1 MDTEKSLVKITTKY
15 HCMVSGKKQM
25 EPCEGCTNPQGC
37 LSKAMQYKE
46 NEEMDELNEK
56 AIVKIDADGAVV
68 KCAKGLEA
76 AECGYKA
83 GAKVCGACG
92 AMAATTKDAHEAED
106 DEEEVMPA
114 KKKPMATDEEE
125 VLTEEEVM
133 DEEKMH
139 DGDDASMMPA
149 KKKKGGMGGYAIV
162 DDEEEVMPAKKRSM
176 PIVDEE
182 MTDEE
187 EVMPTPKKKPMMVAE
202 DEEEMPEDE
211 EEMGKT
217 WMMKPTK
224 RSRMMAMKSLEVKS
238 DNDDVY
244 MCQLERKSY
253 PSASQICENCPGG
266 CQTEGG
272 MPGLLDVEG
281 VGLGIIGG
289 KVLDSGYSFDD
300 DLFVVQLQAKDGNTW
315 EMIADGQSGEML
327 RMERI
332 KTPDFGI
339 EGKSAFDEE
348 TASEFG
354 IVSASEA
361 VEIALK
367 SLEAE
372 FDVVGD
378 VVSTDSDVFLGHD
391 VYSIEVDGMNGKS
404 YDVYVSLDGQFVGLD
419 EWTADEAEEIEAE
432 AAEIALKRA
441 YDEESRTDMA
451 KGGMAMPDGSYPIK
465 DVADLRNAIQAYGR
479 AKDKEATKAHIIK
492 RAMALGSEDLIPEN
506 WVPKDIVDKFS
517 KEKSEDNQFMASLME
532 FELLA
537 QEENLKDI
545 L

>member
-25 EPCEGCTNPQGC
+25 EPCDGCTNPQGC

-56 AIVKIDADGAVV
+56 AIVKLDADGAVV
-68 KCAKGLEA
+68 KCAKGLGA

-92 AMAATTKDAHEAED
+92 AMASMTKAGMMPDAEE
-106 DEEEVMPA
+106 DEEEEMS
-114 KKKPMATDEEE
+114 
-125 VLTEEEVM
+125 
-133 DEEKMH
+133 
-139 DGDDASMMPA
+139 DDDTSMMPD
-149 KKKKGGMGGYAIV
+149 KKKKGGMGGYAMGE
-162 DDEEEVMPAKKRSM
+162 DDEEEMMPVKKRGM
-176 PIVDEE
+176 PMVDVEMADDEE
-182 MTDEE
+182 M
-187 EVMPTPKKKPMMVAE
+187 MPAPKKKKPMMMVE

-211 EEMGKT
+211 EMGKT
-217 WMMKPTK
+217 WMMKPSK

-238 DNDDVY
+238 ENDDVY

-348 TASEFG
+348 TASDFG

-372 FDVVGD
+372 FDVIGD

-391 VYSIEVDGMNGKS
+391 VYSIEVDAMNGKS

-506 WVPKDIVDKFS
+506 WVPKDIKDKFS
-517 KEKSEDNQFMASLME
+517 SEKSEDSQFMASLME

>member
-1 MDTEKSLVKITTKY
+1 MDTEKSLIKITTKY
-15 HCMVSGKKQM
+15 HCMVSGKNQM
-25 EPCEGCTNPQGC
+25 EPCDGCTNPKGC

-56 AIVKIDADGAVV
+56 AIVKIKPDGSVSQ
-68 KCAKGLEA
+68 CAKGVDVEA
-76 AECGYKA
+76 CGYKA
-83 GAKVCGACG
+83 GEKVCGKCG
-92 AMAATTKDAHEAED
+92 AMASIEKKEGMMPEAED
-106 DEEEVMPA
+106 EEAMMPEDENKKGMMP
-114 KKKPMATDEEE
+114 KKKPMAMSEEE
-125 VLTEEEVM
+125 VLSEEEM
-133 DEEKMH
+133 NAM
-139 DGDDASMMPA
+139 
-149 KKKKGGMGGYAIV
+149 KKGGMMMADEEM
-162 DDEEEVMPAKKRSM
+162 DDEEQVMPM
-176 PIVDEE
+176 
-182 MTDEE
+182 
-187 EVMPTPKKKPMMVAE
+187 PKKKPMMTEEVMD
-202 DEEEMPEDE
+202 DEEDP
-211 EEMGKT
+211 EMGKT
-217 WMMKPTK
+217 WMMKPNK
-224 RSRMMAMKSLEVKS
+224 RSRQLAMKSLEIKS
-238 DNDDVY
+238 DNADVF

-253 PSASQICENCPGG
+253 PSSSQICENCPGG
-266 CQTEGG
+266 CQSEGD

-281 VGLGIIGG
+281 VGLGILGG

-300 DLFVVQLQAKDGNTW
+300 DLFVVQLQAKDGNTY

-361 VEIALK
+361 IEIALK
-367 SLEAE
+367 SLESE

-391 VYSIEVDGMNGKS
+391 VYSIEVDALNGKS

-441 YDEESRTDMA
+441 YSEESRMDMA

-492 RAMALGSEDLIPEN
+492 RAMALGSEDLIPTN
-506 WVPKDIVDKFS
+506 WVPKDVQDKFS
-517 KEKSEDNQFMASLME
+517 SEKSEENEFMASLME
-532 FELLA
+532 FELLT

-545 L
+545 I

>member
-1 MDTEKSLVKITTKY
+1 MMPVKKRGMP
-15 HCMVSGKKQM
+15 MVD
-25 EPCEGCTNPQGC
+25 
-37 LSKAMQYKE
+37 A
-46 NEEMDELNEK
+46 EM
-56 AIVKIDADGAVV
+56 A
-68 KCAKGLEA
+68 
-76 AECGYKA
+76 
-83 GAKVCGACG
+83 
-92 AMAATTKDAHEAED
+92 D
-106 DEEEVMPA
+106 DEE
-114 KKKPMATDEEE
+114 
-125 VLTEEEVM
+125 
-133 DEEKMH
+133 
-139 DGDDASMMPA
+139 MMPA
-149 KKKKGGMGGYAIV
+149 PK
-162 DDEEEVMPAKKRSM
+162 
-176 PIVDEE
+176 
-182 MTDEE
+182 
-187 EVMPTPKKKPMMVAE
+187 KKKPMMMVE

-211 EEMGKT
+211 EMGKT
-217 WMMKPTK
+217 WMMKPSK

-238 DNDDVY
+238 ENDDVY

-348 TASEFG
+348 TASDFG

-372 FDVVGD
+372 FDVIGD

-391 VYSIEVDGMNGKS
+391 VYSIEVDAMNGKS

-506 WVPKDIVDKFS
+506 WVPKDIKDKFS
-517 KEKSEDNQFMASLME
+517 SEKSEDSQFMASLME